1 MAEAQVARLSRITAL
16 RSMAGTGR
24 ALAVKWPAMSIDER
38 REVVQAALDH
48 VVVLAA
54 EPPRQVFRPERLQPA
69 WLE

>member
-1 MAEAQVARLSRITAL
+1 MTV
-16 RSMAGTGR
+16 
-24 ALAVKWPAMSIDER
+24 DER
-38 REVVQAALDH
+38 RGVVHAALDH